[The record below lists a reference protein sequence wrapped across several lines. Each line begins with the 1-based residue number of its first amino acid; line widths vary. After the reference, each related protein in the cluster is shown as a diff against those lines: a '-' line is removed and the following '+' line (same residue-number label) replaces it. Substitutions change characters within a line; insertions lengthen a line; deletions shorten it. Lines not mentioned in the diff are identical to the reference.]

1 MVKERLAGP
10 GRGHPSGHAS
20 RHRSQAAAGSG
31 RATPS
36 GCASSLSTMS
46 GPLDWERDGA
56 QWPLRAFSRFVDAG
70 GLRWHVQVMG
80 QGPVALLVHGTAAA
94 THSWRDLAPLLAQRF
109 TVVAPDLP
117 GHGFTEPLPASRV
130 SLPGF
135 AHTLGDLMQALG
147 LSPALAVGHSAG
159 AAVLARMSLDGRIA
173 PRALVSLNGALL
185 PPRGWAGLFFL
196 PTARLLTWN
205 PFIPQLVAWRAADP
219 RAVARLIESTGSRLD
234 ARGAALY
241 QRLVRSPQH
250 VASTLSMMARWDL
263 RPLVADLP
271 RLVPP
276 LTLVVGESDGTVSPR
291 EAPMVQQLLPA
302 ARIVSLPGL
311 GHLAHEEAPERVGDV
326 ILEAARAAG
335 IWRAQA

>member
-1 MVKERLAGP
+1 MKERLAGP

-20 RHRSQAAAGSG
+20 RHRSHAAAGSG

-36 GCASSLSTMS
+36 GRASSLSIMS